1 MPNTK
6 RIPPAYVGFG
16 MLTPVTIM
24 VLDRLPK
31 HNTGALVREFSEF
44 VFDDAAI
51 IACLL
56 RQWGVPTGMI
66 GTTVGDDPRGHA
78 LADQLREWGV
88 QGKVRFSKDFKT
100 PIEVNVSDKTGA
112 RTYFWHRPEE
122 MLATLDTADL
132 SLLNGSQLMYVD
144 WYDGDHILRA
154 MDEANQINVPV
165 FLNLEHGH
173 INQQLLEEYARR
185 VTICQAVTDA
195 AQLGK
200 TRAMLQT
207 ARKLLNSGIKTA
219 LITMAKDGCLVA
231 EGNIAVRVNAPRV
244 KAVDGCGAGA
254 TFSAGYIYG
263 YLNGWSLEASA
274 RFATAAASLKVTRAG
289 LQMFSVDEIQGLAA
303 RLRVEHLSF
312 KDDQFHKITGMLS
325 KRQHKLMSDGQ
336 KLARMATDRFLPKR
350 RSKVKSTTQVK
361 RKLT

>member
-1 MPNTK
+1 MANTRK
-6 RIPPAYVGFG
+6 TPPAYVGFG

-66 GTTVGDDPRGHA
+66 GTAVGDDPRGHA
-78 LADQLREWGV
+78 LADQLEEWGV
-88 QGKVRFSKDFKT
+88 QGKVRFSKDIKT

-112 RTYFWHRPEE
+112 RTYFWHRPPE

-132 SLLNGSQLMYVD
+132 SLLKGSQLMYVD
-144 WYDGDHILRA
+144 WYDGEHILRA
-154 MDEANQINVPV
+154 MNEANQINVPV

-173 INQQLLEEYARR
+173 KDQQLLKEYASR

-200 TRAMLQT
+200 TRSMLQT
-207 ARKLLNSGIKTA
+207 ARKLLKSGIKTA

-254 TFSAGYIYG
+254 TFSAGFTYG
-263 YLNGWSLEASA
+263 YLNGWSLETSA

-289 LQMFSVDEIQGLAA
+289 LQMFSVEEIQALAS
-303 RLRVEHLSF
+303 RLRVEQLTF
-312 KDDQFHKITGMLS
+312 KDDQFHKITGMLTN
-325 KRQHKLMSDGQ
+325 RQQKIMSEGQ
-336 KLARMATDRFLPKR
+336 KFAKIATDRFIPKR
-350 RSKVKSTTQVK
+350 KPKD
-361 RKLT
+361 KLSPQSQ